1 MKTKL
6 KTLPTGKTLRTRA
19 TGKVS
24 KGEATATIVF
34 ALIVYVYTIGLFVI
48 QILTK

>member
-6 KTLPTGKTLRTRA
+6 KTLPTGKRLRT
-19 TGKVS
+19 KVTKRIS

-34 ALIVYVYTIGLFVI
+34 ALLIYGYTIGLFVV

>member
-6 KTLPTGKTLRTRA
+6 KTLPQGKRLRT
-19 TGKVS
+19 KVTKRIS
-24 KGEATATIVF
+24 KGEARATIVF
-34 ALIVYVYTIGLFVI
+34 ALLIYGYTLGMFVI